1 MEYAITKDSLIKVIN
16 SCVNAINRSFND
28 TVTVDF
34 NNSTANQFAHIEL
47 NVTKNIF
54 GNIIGA
60 TTNRHISINIDYML
74 RFINLV
80 SASTRKWMYKDII
93 KFICLHEYRHIMQ
106 CDINFFNGMSGFACL
121 NGFTN
126 PGLLSE
132 ETDAD
137 EWAFKVSKINPSL
150 YKIIRGGHVSDTI
163 MIAEGYEELKK
174 YSSVISSLLYEF
186 NII

>member
-1 MEYAITKDSLIKVIN
+1 MKYTITESNLIKVIN
-16 SCVNAINRSFND
+16 SCIKVINRSFND
-28 TVTVDF
+28 TVTVGF
-34 NNSTANQFAHIEL
+34 NNFTANQFANVEL

-80 SASTRKWMYKDII
+80 SVSTREWVYKDIV
-93 KFICLHEYRHIMQ
+93 KFILLHEYRHIMQ

-121 NGFTN
+121 NGYSN
-126 PGLLSE
+126 PGLLPE
-132 ETDAD
+132 EKDAD
-137 EWAFKVSKINPSL
+137 EWAFKVSKVSPSL
-150 YKIIRGGHVSDTI
+150 YKIIRGGHISDSI
-163 MIAEGYEELKK
+163 MIAEGYEGLKK
-174 YSSVISSLLYEF
+174 YSSVISSLLYNF